1 MAVMKSLMAEA
12 RVRPRTGWVR
22 ADQARSGAD
31 LQRERKLIEELAEA
45 NSVIEQLEREIRDRA
60 ILGDEVAV
68 ELLAQGR

>member
-1 MAVMKSLMAEA
+1 MSL
-12 RVRPRTGWVR
+12 VQGDLV
-22 ADQARSGAD
+22 